1 MIENNVMSED
11 QKKFALVLPL
21 SGSMLHGAN
30 LAMEILSER
39 FSIAYIA
46 SRSPSPHITMDSE
59 FRIYDIKQF
68 YSTLEASLEHTA
80 SFFLKGKGL
89 GIFVLDTP
97 VIHIRWIVND
107 ELNALRKQIHLC
119 LLDLQKRG
127 VVSGYRNDPS
137 WLPKTT
143 IAFSDTSYDN
153 LTAVLES
160 INGIN
165 FSGNFHVENLS
176 IYEYS
181 LKGGEISISN
191 IDFHPWDL
199 FIG

>member
-1 MIENNVMSED
+1 MIQNNAMNED
-11 QKKFALVLPL
+11 QKQLALVLRL
-21 SGSMLHGAN
+21 SGSMLHAAN
-30 LAMEILSER
+30 RAMKILSER
-39 FSIAYIA
+39 FSISYIA
-46 SRSPSPHITMDSE
+46 SRSPSPHITIDSK
-59 FRIYDIKQF
+59 FRISDIKQF
-68 YSTLEASLEHTA
+68 HSTLGASLEHTA

-89 GIFVLDTP
+89 GIFVLGTP
-97 VIHIRWIVND
+97 VIHIRWTVND
-107 ELNALRKQIHLC
+107 ELNALRKQTHLC
-119 LLDLQKRG
+119 LLDLQKQG

-165 FSGNFHVENLS
+165 FSGSFRVENLS

-181 LKGGEISISN
+181 LKGGEISIGN
-191 IDFHPWDL
+191 IDFHP
-199 FIG
+199 